1 MELYMSVTSLS
12 NSVIN
17 VYQVSTSQD
26 IFGANVEAYTLKYS
40 NLKCRIRYLNGQED
54 LVNGKMQ
61 NLPIYRIYVG
71 KQFNITNTDMI
82 VNIHNRKYDIL
93 YVNKLDRKRHMQ
105 IDAKYVTS
113 ILGDTCPNIINA
125 VSASIITAPQAF
137 PFFNYVTM
145 EFNGTNTKNH
155 FFESYTGS
163 TAGKT
168 SSDKTFFG
176 DYGDGLNILTSHY
189 QLLLVNGTAYWIKVL
204 DGNATTG
211 CCSDLYGQVVV
222 EV

>member
-1 MELYMSVTSLS
+1 MSVTSLA
-12 NSVIN
+12 NTRIN
-17 VYQVSTSQD
+17 VYSVSNSQD
-26 IFGANVEAYTLKYS
+26 TYGANVSTYTLKYG
-40 NLKCRIRYLNGQED
+40 NLPARLRYLNGEET
-54 LVNGKMQ
+54 LINGKMQ
-61 NLPIYRIYVG
+61 NVPLYRVYVG
-71 KQFNITNTDMI
+71 KMLNITNTDMI
-82 VNIHNRKYDIL
+82 VNLNNRKFDIL
-93 YVNKLDRKRHMQ
+93 YVNKLDRQRFLQ
-105 IDAKYVTS
+105 IDCRYVTS
-113 ILGDTCPNIINA
+113 LYGDTCPNIINA
-125 VSASIITAPQAF
+125 VSASIVTAPQAF

-145 EFNGTNTKNH
+145 EFNGTDTKNH

-168 SSDKTFFG
+168 ASDKTFFG

>member
-1 MELYMSVTSLS
+1 MSVTSLA
-12 NSVIN
+12 NTRIN
-17 VYQVSTSQD
+17 VYSCSNSQD
-26 IFGANVEAYTLKYS
+26 TYGANVSTYTLKYS
-40 NLKCRIRYLNGQED
+40 NIPARLRYLNGQEN
-54 LVNGKMQ
+54 LVDGKFQ
-61 NLPIYRIYVG
+61 NCSIYRIYVG
-71 KQFNITNTDMI
+71 KQFNILHTDMI
-82 VNIHNRKYDIL
+82 INLANRKFDIL
-93 YVNKLDRKRHMQ
+93 YVNKMDRVRHLQ

-222 EV
+222 EVY